1 MKQLLLLLAFFP
13 ALSALSAQEPINVLT
28 FNIRFPNPGDG
39 IHYWENRKERV
50 AQTIQFHDVSL
61 FGVQEAFRSQLD
73 YLEGALEDYTWFG
86 VCRTDG
92 TANPDPDNEFS
103 AVFYKKSRFEQL
115 DGGTFWL
122 SETPDVPG
130 SKGWDAALPR
140 IVTWVKLR
148 HLPDGTVFYFFN
160 THFDHMGK
168 EARINSAR
176 LLRNKISE
184 LAQGFPVLCTGDFN
198 ADPATEIYQTMT
210 AKDYPLPLQ
219 DAFHLSQLPHFG
231 PKSTFT
237 GSFTLPEQDN
247 RRIDYIF
254 VNPNVEVLKHAIL
267 GEAVEGKTASDH
279 LAVFA
284 QIKIKP

>member
-1 MKQLLLLLAFFP
+1 MKQLLLLLAFLP
-13 ALSALSAQEPINVLT
+13 MWYPLSAQELINVLSY
-28 FNIRFPNPGDG
+28 NIRLPNPGDG
-39 IHYWENRKERV
+39 IYYWENRKERV
-50 AQTIQFHDVSL
+50 AQTIQFHDVTL

-73 YLEGALEDYTWFG
+73 YLENVLEDYAWFG

-92 TANPDPDNEFS
+92 TISPDPDNEFS
-103 AVFYKKSRFEQL
+103 AIFYKKSLFEQL

-122 SETPDVPG
+122 SETPDVAG

-148 HLPDGTVFYFFN
+148 HLPDGAVFYYFN

-176 LLRNKISE
+176 LLRNKIAE
-184 LAQGFPVLCTGDFN
+184 LAQNFPVICTGDFN
-198 ADPATEIYQTMT
+198 ADPETEIYQTMT
-210 AKDYPLPLQ
+210 AKDYPTPLQ
-219 DAFHLSQLPHFG
+219 DALLLSQLPHFG

-254 VNPNVEVLKHAIL
+254 VNANVEVLKHAIL

-284 QIKIKP
+284 QIRIKP